1 MRTDIDLNALVEAFG
16 DAIIVS
22 DTAGIITL
30 WNPAATRMFG
40 YSEAE
45 ALGQSLDIIIPE
57 RMRQRHWEGYQKT
70 MQTGVTKYG
79 HDILR
84 VPAIGKD
91 GKNLSIAF
99 TVALLHDAQGNVTA
113 IASIMRDETERFNKD
128 RATRKRL
135 DELERRVRAAAMA
148 PAER

>member
-1 MRTDIDLNALVEAFG
+1 MHTNIDLKALIEAFG
-16 DAIIVS
+16 DAIVVC

-57 RMRQRHWEGYQKT
+57 RMRQRHWEGYVKT
-70 MQTGVTKYG
+70 METGVTKYG

-91 GKNLSIAF
+91 GRNLSIAF
-99 TVALLHDAQGNVTA
+99 TVALLHDTAGKVNA
-113 IASIMRDETERFNKD
+113 IASIMRDETERFQKD

-135 DELERRVRAAAMA
+135 EELERLVRAKALSS
-148 PAER
+148 AEH

>member
-1 MRTDIDLNALVEAFG
+1 MRTDIDLSALVDAFG
-16 DAIIVS
+16 DAIVVC

-30 WNPAATRMFG
+30 WNPAATHMFG

-57 RMRQRHWEGYQKT
+57 RMRARHWEGYVKT
-70 MQTGVTKYG
+70 METGVTKYG

-91 GKNLSIAF
+91 GRNLSIAF
-99 TVALLHDAQGNVTA
+99 TVALLHDADGKVNA
-113 IASIMRDETERFNKD
+113 IASIMRDETERFHKD

-135 DELERRVRAAAMA
+135 DELERLVRAAALER
-148 PAER
+148 AEH

>member
-1 MRTDIDLNALVEAFG
+1 MRTQIDLEALIEAFG
-16 DAIIVS
+16 DAVVVC

-30 WNPAATRMFG
+30 WNPAAVRMFG
-40 YSEAE
+40 YTEEE

-57 RMRQRHWEGYQKT
+57 RMRQRHWDGYVKT
-70 MQTGVTKYG
+70 METGVTKYG

-91 GKNLSIAF
+91 GRNLSIAF
-99 TVALLHDAQGNVTA
+99 TVALLHDADGKVNA
-113 IASIMRDETERFNKD
+113 IASIMRDETERFQKD

-135 DELERRVRAAAMA
+135 DELERLVRAAAVSSA
-148 PAER
+148 